1 MNSVLIQLWYS
12 SVLLCLFWWKASLRP
27 NSVLS
32 SGTTEDFIY
41 LGVLWGRQR
50 PQSTEQCSCLDSCFC
65 SDQAPCFTTFQREI
79 PKELFLIS
87 DSEKCVCFLSLCA
100 GMSFMAVHNL
110 SSKTVCVC
118 GRQSLILLDVQGQN
132 WSWGSQEAPWKMC
145 ILQMISAFF
154 VNCNRTH
161 VEKTWLSF
169 LAVRVL
175 AFD

>member
-1 MNSVLIQLWYS
+1 MNSILIQLWYS

-87 DSEKCVCFLSLCA
+87 DYKKCVCFLSLCA

-110 SSKTVCVC
+110 SSKMVCVWEAVTNSFGC
-118 GRQSLILLDVQGQN
+118 ARPELELREPRGTMKDVYFTN
-132 WSWGSQEAPWKMC
+132 DLCLFCK
-145 ILQMISAFF
+145 L
-154 VNCNRTH
+154 
-161 VEKTWLSF
+161 
-169 LAVRVL
+169 
-175 AFD
+175 